1 LKCQEIGLVVH
12 PDSEKCLNFFKV
24 IKELNSRIQHNTE
37 KDSEWEIDDTTK
49 EKIIDFIY
57 EKEGYYS
64 LVSSYTTIFGKL
76 INNKNRIM
84 ILFYTIILCLMLFM
98 FVSIYL
104 VLYNYFINKTL
115 VVNIFIQIK

>member
-1 LKCQEIGLVVH
+1 MNFLEVLKEINTRIKI
-12 PDSEKCLNFFKV
+12 DS
-24 IKELNSRIQHNTE
+24 KENN
-37 KDSEWEIDDTTK
+37 IDNMTK

-57 EKEGYYS
+57 ESEGYYS
-64 LVSSYTTIFGKL
+64 LVSSYMNIFGKL

>member
-1 LKCQEIGLVVH
+1 M
-12 PDSEKCLNFFKV
+12 
-24 IKELNSRIQHNTE
+24 IKELNSRIAAHNNINSNNNKNTNTTDE
-37 KDSEWEIDDTTK
+37 SSHFEIDESAK

-57 EKEGYYS
+57 ESEGYYS
-64 LVSSYTTIFGKL
+64 LVSSYVSIFGRL

-84 ILFYTIILCLMLFM
+84 ILFYTVILCLMLFM

>member
-1 LKCQEIGLVVH
+1 MKSQEIGLVVQE
-12 PDSEKCLNFFKV
+12 SEKSLNFLNV
-24 IKELNSRIQHNTE
+24 IKELNSRISNNVE
-37 KDSEWEIDDTTK
+37 KNDEWEIDDCSK

-57 EKEGYYS
+57 ESEGYYS
-64 LVSSYTTIFGKL
+64 LVSSYISIFGRL

-84 ILFYTIILCLMLFM
+84 ILFYTVILCLMLFM